1 MSLYIF
7 SQISRID
14 AMQKKIF
21 NLHNLRNQQKKKK
34 QKIGRN
40 VQAISIR
47 TVSNFELLTREFIML
62 QILRIFRITN
72 IL

>member
-47 TVSNFELLTREFIML
+47 TVSIFELLTREFIML